1 MEKLYKPDVDTILQ
15 PLLDEGTKGG
25 QKTREE
31 WLAGY
36 ASGLADHLRKNPKQY
51 RSYGPYW
58 WIVKRVLI
66 QKGVEDFG
74 EYLDQEWLEK
84 TTYNDDVW
92 DMLAGY
98 AYGEYAVQAGLVY
111 SHTHL
116 IAYVNEDGDFDEDQ
130 YVLFDEDMEG
140 MI

>member
-1 MEKLYKPDVDTILQ
+1 MKKLYKPDVDTILQ

-25 QKTREE
+25 QKTRDE
-31 WLAGY
+31 WLAEY
-36 ASGLADHLRKNPKQY
+36 AVGLADHLRENPKQY

-98 AYGEYAVQAGLVY
+98 AYSEYAVQAGLVY

-116 IAYVNEDGDFDEDQ
+116 IAYVYDDDDSEEDQ
-130 YVLFDEDMEG
+130 YVLVDDDMEEL
-140 MI
+140 I